1 MRNPELNETIRLLI
15 NGFVQIETKA
25 ANTYLACQ
33 LFSAYKKLARNMTGN
48 VELFHRDA
56 ENLVVSYYYTKH

>member
-1 MRNPELNETIRLLI
+1 MRNPDLNETIRLLI

-33 LFSAYKKLARNMTGN
+33 MFSAYKKLARKMTGN
-48 VELFHRDA
+48 VEVVHRDA
-56 ENLVVSYYYTKH
+56 ENIVVDYYTNH

>member
-25 ANTYLACQ
+25 ANSYLAWQ
-33 LFSAYKKLARNMTGN
+33 LFGAYKKLASKMTCN
-48 VELFHRDA
+48 VEVVRRDA
-56 ENLVVSYYYTKH
+56 ENKVVDYYTNH